1 VTTYGSLAAA
11 AGRPTA
17 ARAVGAAL
25 GANPLCVV
33 VPCHRVLAA
42 GGSLS
47 GYAGGPDAKR
57 LLLDL
62 ERAAAQAG
70 PGQSGEVARR

>member
-1 VTTYGSLAAA
+1 VPFGARTTYGALASAV
-11 AGRPTA
+11 GSPGA

-33 VPCHRVLAA
+33 VPCHRVVAA
-42 GGSLS
+42 SGSLS
-47 GYAGGPDAKR
+47 GYAGGPAAKR

-62 ERAAAQAG
+62 ESR
-70 PGQSGEVARR
+70 